1 VFFARFDRSFELKK
15 TVEVPEARVARFRN
29 LDKPREYKGYVR
41 AWKRV
46 NGEKSYIGEA
56 SPEVHAITA
65 GYNSKSCNARSVTL
79 DKARLTLKA
88 GKSAALKV
96 SVSNEGAEYTF
107 TVEGRLDTNTSP
119 ELEAKINEVI
129 GNANKLIIDLG
140 NLEYISS
147 AGLRVLLGAT
157 QVMEGKG
164 EMVVRNVTEAVREV
178 FDLTGFNKLFTIE

>member
-1 VFFARFDRSFELKK
+1 MGLFSKK
-15 TVEVPEARVARFRN
+15 NKTAEPAVGG
-29 LDKPREYKGYVR
+29 D
-41 AWKRV
+41 
-46 NGEKSYIGEA
+46 
-56 SPEVHAITA
+56 AIL
-65 GYNSKSCNARSVTL
+65 NI
-79 DKARLTLKA
+79 
-88 GKSAALKV
+88 
-96 SVSNEGAEYTF
+96 SVSNNGAEYTF

-147 AGLRVLLGAT
+147 AGLRVLLGAA

-178 FDLTGFNKLFTIE
+178 FDLTGFNNLFTIE